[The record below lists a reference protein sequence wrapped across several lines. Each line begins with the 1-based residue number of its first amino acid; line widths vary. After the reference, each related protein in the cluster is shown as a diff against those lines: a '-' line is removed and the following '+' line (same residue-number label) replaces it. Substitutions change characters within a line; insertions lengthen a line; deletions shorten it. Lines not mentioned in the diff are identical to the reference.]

1 MRILNWIYSSK
12 KPQDTLP
19 SIQMCLPTSVGIH
32 IYINIYIYPY
42 IATQNGRHLRTYMG
56 SSFLRNAQKCNWVER
71 RAKGRAPG
79 RKAIKMAAKRR
90 WLVPGSPAQ
99 VKNYSVKFI
108 FDDFLIAKPKTVAPP
123 PSQSEPQSQPQI
135 LPLAPDS
142 HSHIMLA
149 KVLSMASLSSVL
161 AAIAIIIIIIVIIVY
176 IHLHLNCT
184 LYMYVLDVL
193 ADPKQCQSFGIKL
206 QVALNWMDGWLD
218 GWMDGWM
225 ACWLYGWQYGS
236 WIFPFHF
243 SIFRVVCRPRDLM
256 MITMCSSF
264 DCRQRGKSFN
274 GNRTNSQDEILVVQ
288 GLD

>member
-1 MRILNWIYSSK
+1 
-12 KPQDTLP
+12 
-19 SIQMCLPTSVGIH
+19 
-32 IYINIYIYPY
+32 
-42 IATQNGRHLRTYMG
+42 
-56 SSFLRNAQKCNWVER
+56 
-71 RAKGRAPG
+71 
-79 RKAIKMAAKRR
+79 MAAKRR

-218 GWMDGWM
+218 GWMDGLL
-225 ACWLYGWQYGS
+225 AVWLAVWQLDFS
-236 WIFPFHF
+236 FSFFHI
-243 SIFRVVCRPRDLM
+243 SCRLSSSRPDDDDDVLEFRL
-256 MITMCSSF
+256 
-264 DCRQRGKSFN
+264 
-274 GNRTNSQDEILVVQ
+274 
-288 GLD
+288 